1 MMRGIFAAVCILACS
16 GVARAEDPHLLLHRG
31 IQLHREASYATSVA
45 ALEQARQSGLLDGN
59 EQVECAFYLA
69 ADYVAMSS
77 MQAARRELRTVL
89 EEQPNYEL
97 PPYTSP
103 KVAALFHDVLE
114 ELERLPRL
122 RALPPRRK
130 GSVVELWFEPSRTG
144 GTAWGGAQWRFRGE
158 GTWHEAPMVHFGEQ
172 LMAVVPI
179 DRNGT
184 LEYWAQARGPQ
195 GLAEV
200 ASAKRPLELPISG
213 YKPAASATAMP
224 LVVASSQKEKK
235 SIAKAWW
242 LWTTVGAVAA
252 AGLGVGLYYGLRP
265 PTGGT
270 ADAVLDF
277 KVQ

>member
-1 MMRGIFAAVCILACS
+1 MMRGIFAAVCLVACS
-16 GVARAEDPHLLLHRG
+16 GIARAEDPHTLLQRG

-45 ALEQARQSGLLDGN
+45 ALEQSKQSGLLDAN
-59 EQVECAFYLA
+59 EQVECSFYLA

-77 MQAARRELRTVL
+77 MTAARRELRAVL
-89 EEQPNYEL
+89 EAQPNYEL

-130 GSVVELWFEPSRTG
+130 GAVVELWFEPSRTG

-158 GTWHEAPMVHFGEQ
+158 GTWHEAPMVHFGDQ
-172 LMAVVPI
+172 LMARVEI

-184 LEYWAQARGPQ
+184 LEYWGQARGPQ

-200 ASAKRPLELPISG
+200 GSAKRPLEMPITG
-213 YKPAASATAMP
+213 YKRAVPAAA
-224 LVVASSQKEKK
+224 VAPIAAPEKEKK

-265 PTGGT
+265 PSNGT